1 MEFLSEYG
9 LFFFKVITIVVSI
22 IIILIAIVA
31 AASKNKMPGSVTG
44 HIDVQNINKQ
54 FDDFEDQIK
63 SVVLSDADIKAL
75 HNQKKKDKK
84 AEDKALKKNKK
95 NNTTVPKKPKI
106 YVVNFDGDVKAS
118 AVEQLRHEISAILT
132 VATKDDEVVVNVES
146 PGGMVHT
153 YGLAA
158 SQLKRLRTA
167 EIPLTICVDKV
178 AASGGYLMACVANK
192 IVAAPFAIVGSIG
205 VLAQIPN
212 FNRVLKKHDVDY
224 EIMTAG
230 EHKASITMFGEI
242 TEKGKNKL
250 KEELEDTHVLFKEF
264 ITEHRPQV
272 PINEVA
278 TGEIWYGQRAID
290 HKLVDEILTS
300 DDYLLQQRKEKDI
313 YEVTFVEKQTFQDKL
328 QAAIGHGATATLDAL
343 FKRNQEVAVTK
354 DMSM

>member
-9 LFFFKVITIVVSI
+9 LFFAKAVTVVVSI
-22 IIILIAIVA
+22 IIIIVA
-31 AASKNKMPGSVTG
+31 IASQAAKNKLPGVTSG
-44 HIDVQNINKQ
+44 HIDVKNINKQ

-63 SVVLSDADIKAL
+63 KAVLSDFEMKAL
-75 HNQKKKDKK
+75 HEEQKKVKK
-84 AEDKALKKNKK
+84 AEEKEFKKRKKNKEK
-95 NNTTVPKKPKI
+95 VHDRSRI
-106 YVVNFDGDVKAS
+106 FVLDFDGDVKAS
-118 AVEQLRHEISAILT
+118 AVEQLRQEISAILT
-132 VATKDDEVVVNVES
+132 VANKDDEVVVNVES

-158 SQLKRLRTA
+158 SQLKRIRSA

-212 FNRVLKKHDVDY
+212 FNRALKKFDVDY
-224 EIMTAG
+224 EVMTAG

-250 KEELEDTHVLFKEF
+250 KEELEETHVLFKDF

-272 PINEVA
+272 PIKEVA
-278 TGEIWYGQRAID
+278 TGEVWYGQRALD
-290 HKLVDEILTS
+290 HQLVDEISTS
-300 DDYLLQQRKEKDI
+300 DDYLLKRRKDNDI
-313 YEVTFVEKQTFQDKL
+313 FQVAFVEKQTLQDKL
-328 QAAIGHGATATLDAL
+328 NAAIGHGASAMVNSL
-343 FKRNQEVAVTK
+343 FQRNQEVNISK
-354 DMSM
+354 DIC